1 MLSNPGSLVLSK
13 AAFFFFL
20 VNREPMEDEVKR
32 RCTRGVIQAGVR
44 EVVVPP
50 CDLFWF
56 DLRDDC
62 FGELEIGKRGRKG
75 TEEKG
80 GWKII

>member
-1 MLSNPGSLVLSK
+1 M
-13 AAFFFFL
+13 
-20 VNREPMEDEVKR
+20 KR